1 MILGR
6 TTYLPLTLFGR
17 MARHFVP
24 GMDKEKYSSF
34 YRYKQQRDEGGR
46 GWKPHVLLSG
56 LIALLI
62 AGVFMALYFL

>member
-1 MILGR
+1 MK
-6 TTYLPLTLFGR
+6 
-17 MARHFVP
+17 HDFVR
-24 GMDKEKYSSF
+24 GIDNEKHSSF
-34 YRYKQQRDEGGR
+34 KHYKQQSNEGGR

>member
-1 MILGR
+1 
-6 TTYLPLTLFGR
+6 